1 VKDWPLRSRLALW
14 TAVLLTVEL
23 AIFGIASG
31 WLILQNQIDAFRELD
46 GQPLKA
52 TSVEEETQELLVKL
66 VVADLTALPLTV
78 LVAAF
83 GVWWTT
89 GKALKP
95 LQDIADGAE
104 GIHAKALRNRIPNPP
119 AHDEI
124 GRLVSVLNETFDRLE
139 RSFAQ
144 ATRFSSDASH
154 ELKTPLTIM
163 RGEIESALSSYSTD
177 PQIEKLL
184 ESLLQQTHR
193 LSAIVENLLL
203 LSRADAGALNLRKK
217 TVDFSELCEELAAD
231 AEILALQR
239 NIDIYS
245 RVANEVQVLADEW
258 YLRRLLLNLLDNAI
272 KYNLY
277 SGKIEISLAKS
288 GDLALFR
295 IANTGPEISE
305 EHQTRIFERFYRTET
320 SRASDV
326 VGSGLGLSI
335 CREIVLAHQ
344 GRIWME
350 RSRPGWT
357 AFVVNLPLAIPEHEL
372 ARTPHDR
379 SGENDLPK

>member
-1 VKDWPLRSRLALW
+1 VKRWPLRSRLALW
-14 TAVLLTVEL
+14 TALLLTFEL

-31 WLILQNQIDAFRELD
+31 WLILQNQIDAFQEID
-46 GQPLKA
+46 AQPLKP
-52 TSVEEETQELLVKL
+52 SSIQDETRELLIKL
-66 VVADLTALPLTV
+66 VLADLTALPLTV

-95 LQDIADGAE
+95 LHDIADAAE
-104 GIHAKALRNRIPNPP
+104 RIHAKALRTRIPIPP
-119 AHDEI
+119 GHDEI
-124 GRLVSVLNETFDRLE
+124 GRLVSVLNNAFDRLE

-163 RGEIESALSSYSTD
+163 RGEIETALSNDSID
-177 PQIEKLL
+177 PQNEKLL

-203 LSRADAGALNLRKK
+203 LSRADAGALNLRKEA
-217 TVDFSELCEELAAD
+217 VDFSGLCQELAAD
-231 AEILALQR
+231 AEILALR
-239 NIDIYS
+239 HNIIIS
-245 RVANEVQVLADEW
+245 STIENEVQVLADEW

-272 KYNLY
+272 KYNLF
-277 SGKIEISLAKS
+277 SGKVEIMLAKS
-288 GDLALFR
+288 ADLASFR

-305 EHQTRIFERFYRTET
+305 EHQTRIFERFYRTEE
-320 SRASDV
+320 SRASEV

-335 CREIVLAHQ
+335 CREIVLAHRGQ
-344 GRIWME
+344 IWME
-350 RSRPGWT
+350 RPRPGWT
-357 AFVVNLPLAIPEHEL
+357 AFAVNLPLAIRQREL
-372 ARTPHDR
+372 A
-379 SGENDLPK
+379 SM

>member
-1 VKDWPLRSRLALW
+1 MKRWPLRSRLALW
-14 TAVLLTVEL
+14 TAVLLTFEL

-31 WLILQNQIDAFRELD
+31 WLILQNQTDAFREID
-46 GQPLKA
+46 AQPLKP
-52 TSVEEETQELLVKL
+52 SSIQDETRELLTKL

-89 GKALKP
+89 GKALNP
-95 LQDIADGAE
+95 LQDIADAAE
-104 GIHAKALRNRIPNPP
+104 RIHAKALRTRIPNPP
-119 AHDEI
+119 VHDEI
-124 GRLVSVLNETFDRLE
+124 GRLVSVLNSAFDRLE

-163 RGEIESALSSYSTD
+163 RGEIESALSNDSID
-177 PQIEKLL
+177 PQNEKLL
-184 ESLLQQTHR
+184 EVLLQQTHR

-203 LSRADAGALNLRKK
+203 LSRADAGALNLRKAA
-217 TVDFSELCEELAAD
+217 VDFSGLCQELAAD
-231 AEILALQR
+231 AEILALR
-239 NIDIYS
+239 HNIIISSAIEND
-245 RVANEVQVLADEW
+245 VQVLADEW

-277 SGKIEISLAKS
+277 SGKVEIFLAKS
-288 GDLALFR
+288 GDLASFR
-295 IANTGPEISE
+295 IANTGPEISDK
-305 EHQTRIFERFYRTET
+305 HQTQIFERFYRTED
-320 SRASDV
+320 SRASEV

-344 GRIWME
+344 GQIWME
-350 RSRPGWT
+350 RTRPGWT
-357 AFVVNLPLAIPEHEL
+357 LFVVNLPLTVRQLEL
-372 ARTPHDR
+372 ATN
-379 SGENDLPK
+379 SM

>member
-1 VKDWPLRSRLALW
+1 VKRWPLRSRLALW
-14 TAVLLTVEL
+14 TAVLLTFEL

-31 WLILQNQIDAFRELD
+31 WLILQNQTDALREIDA
-46 GQPLKA
+46 QPLKPG
-52 TSVEEETQELLVKL
+52 SIQDETRELLIKL
-66 VVADLTALPLTV
+66 VAADLTALPLTV

-95 LQDIADGAE
+95 LQDIADAAE
-104 GIHAKALRNRIPNPP
+104 RIHAKALRTRIPNPP
-119 AHDEI
+119 VHDEI
-124 GRLVSVLNETFDRLE
+124 GRLVSVLNNAFDRLE

-163 RGEIESALSSYSTD
+163 RGEIESALSNDSID
-177 PQIEKLL
+177 PQNEKLL
-184 ESLLQQTHR
+184 EGLLQQTHR

-203 LSRADAGALNLRKK
+203 LSRADAGALNLRKAA
-217 TVDFSELCEELAAD
+217 VDFSGLCQELAAD
-231 AEILALQR
+231 AEILALR
-239 NIDIYS
+239 HNIIIS
-245 RVANEVQVLADEW
+245 SAIENEVQVLADEW

-277 SGKIEISLAKS
+277 SGKVEIFLAKS
-288 GDLALFR
+288 GDLASFR

-305 EHQTRIFERFYRTET
+305 EHQTQIFERFYRTED
-320 SRASDV
+320 SRASEV

-344 GRIWME
+344 GQIWME
-350 RSRPGWT
+350 RTRPGWT
-357 AFVVNLPLAIPEHEL
+357 VFVVNLPLAVRQLEL
-372 ARTPHDR
+372 AAN
-379 SGENDLPK
+379 SM

>member
-1 VKDWPLRSRLALW
+1 VKRWPLRSRLALW
-14 TAVLLTVEL
+14 TAVLLTFEL

-31 WLILQNQIDAFRELD
+31 WLILQNQIDAFQEID
-46 GQPLKA
+46 AQPLKP
-52 TSVEEETQELLVKL
+52 SSIQDETRELLIKL

-95 LQDIADGAE
+95 LQDIADAAE
-104 GIHAKALRNRIPNPP
+104 RIHAKALRTRIPDPP
-119 AHDEI
+119 VHDEI
-124 GRLVSVLNETFDRLE
+124 GRLVSVLNKAFDRLE

-163 RGEIESALSSYSTD
+163 RGEIETALSNDSID
-177 PQIEKLL
+177 PQNEKLL

-203 LSRADAGALNLRKK
+203 LSRADAGALNLRKEA
-217 TVDFSELCEELAAD
+217 VDFSGLCQELAAD
-231 AEILALQR
+231 AEILALR
-239 NIDIYS
+239 HNIIIS
-245 RVANEVQVLADEW
+245 SLIENEVQVLADEW

-277 SGKIEISLAKS
+277 SGKVEILLAKS
-288 GDLALFR
+288 GDLASFR
-295 IANTGPEISE
+295 IANSGSEISE
-305 EHQTRIFERFYRTET
+305 EHQTRIFERFYRTED
-320 SRASDV
+320 SRASEV

-335 CREIVLAHQ
+335 CREIVLAHRGQ
-344 GRIWME
+344 IWME
-350 RSRPGWT
+350 RPRPGWT
-357 AFVVNLPLAIPEHEL
+357 AFAVNLPLAVRQREL
-372 ARTPHDR
+372 A
-379 SGENDLPK
+379 SM

>member
-1 VKDWPLRSRLALW
+1 MKRWPLRSRLALW
-14 TAVLLTVEL
+14 TAVLLTFEL

-31 WLILQNQIDAFRELD
+31 WLILQNQTDALREIDAQPVKPSSIQDETREL
-46 GQPLKA
+46 LI
-52 TSVEEETQELLVKL
+52 KL

-78 LVAAF
+78 LVATF

-95 LQDIADGAE
+95 LQDIADAAE
-104 GIHAKALRNRIPNPP
+104 RIHAKALRTRIPNPP
-119 AHDEI
+119 VHDEI
-124 GRLVSVLNETFDRLE
+124 GRLVSVLNNAFDRLE

-163 RGEIESALSSYSTD
+163 RGEIESALSNESID
-177 PQIEKLL
+177 PQNEKLL
-184 ESLLQQTHR
+184 EGLLQQTHR

-203 LSRADAGALNLRKK
+203 LSRADAGALNLRKVA
-217 TVDFSELCEELAAD
+217 VDFSGLCQELAAD
-231 AEILALQR
+231 AEILALR
-239 NIDIYS
+239 HKIIIS
-245 RVANEVQVLADEW
+245 SAIENEVQVLADEW

-277 SGKIEISLAKS
+277 SGKVEIFLAKS
-288 GDLALFR
+288 GDLASFR

-305 EHQTRIFERFYRTET
+305 EHQTRIFERFYRTED
-320 SRASDV
+320 SRASEV

-344 GRIWME
+344 GQIWME
-350 RSRPGWT
+350 RTRPGWT
-357 AFVVNLPLAIPEHEL
+357 VFVVNLPLAVRQLEL
-372 ARTPHDR
+372 AAN
-379 SGENDLPK
+379 SM

>member
-1 VKDWPLRSRLALW
+1 VKRWPLRSRLALW
-14 TAVLLTVEL
+14 TAVLLTFEL

-31 WLILQNQIDAFRELD
+31 WLILQNQIDAFQEID
-46 GQPLKA
+46 AQPLKP
-52 TSVEEETQELLVKL
+52 SSIQDETRELLIKL

-95 LQDIADGAE
+95 LQDIADAAE
-104 GIHAKALRNRIPNPP
+104 RIHAKALRTRIPDPP
-119 AHDEI
+119 VHDEI
-124 GRLVSVLNETFDRLE
+124 GRLVSVLNKAFDRLE

-163 RGEIESALSSYSTD
+163 RGEIETALSNDSID
-177 PQIEKLL
+177 PQNEKLL

-203 LSRADAGALNLRKK
+203 LSRADAGALNLRKEA
-217 TVDFSELCEELAAD
+217 VDFSGLCQELAAD
-231 AEILALQR
+231 AEILALR
-239 NIDIYS
+239 HNIIIS
-245 RVANEVQVLADEW
+245 STIENEVQVLADEW

-277 SGKIEISLAKS
+277 SGKVEILLAKS
-288 GDLALFR
+288 GDLASFR
-295 IANTGPEISE
+295 IANSGPEISE
-305 EHQTRIFERFYRTET
+305 EHQTRIFERFYRTED
-320 SRASDV
+320 SRASEV

-335 CREIVLAHQ
+335 CREIVLAHRGQ
-344 GRIWME
+344 IWME
-350 RSRPGWT
+350 RPRPGWT
-357 AFVVNLPLAIPEHEL
+357 AFAVNLPLAVRQREL
-372 ARTPHDR
+372 A
-379 SGENDLPK
+379 SM

>member
-1 VKDWPLRSRLALW
+1 VKRWPLRSRLALW
-14 TAVLLTVEL
+14 TAVLLTFEL

-31 WLILQNQIDAFRELD
+31 WLILQNQTDAFREID
-46 GQPLKA
+46 AQPLKP
-52 TSVEEETQELLVKL
+52 SSIQDETRELLTKL

-95 LQDIADGAE
+95 LQDIADAAE
-104 GIHAKALRNRIPNPP
+104 RIHAKALRTRIPNPP
-119 AHDEI
+119 VHDEI
-124 GRLVSVLNETFDRLE
+124 GRLVSVLNSAFDRLE

-163 RGEIESALSSYSTD
+163 RGEIESALSNDSID
-177 PQIEKLL
+177 PQNEKLL
-184 ESLLQQTHR
+184 EGLLQQTHR

-203 LSRADAGALNLRKK
+203 LSRADAGALNLRKAA
-217 TVDFSELCEELAAD
+217 VDFSGLCQELAAD
-231 AEILALQR
+231 AEILALR
-239 NIDIYS
+239 HNIIIS
-245 RVANEVQVLADEW
+245 SAIENEVQVLADEW

-277 SGKIEISLAKS
+277 SGKVEIFLAKS
-288 GDLALFR
+288 GDLASFR

-305 EHQTRIFERFYRTET
+305 EHQTQIFERFYRTED
-320 SRASDV
+320 SRASEV

-344 GRIWME
+344 GQIWME
-350 RSRPGWT
+350 RTRPGRT
-357 AFVVNLPLAIPEHEL
+357 VFVVNLPLTVRQLEL
-372 ARTPHDR
+372 ATN
-379 SGENDLPK
+379 SM

>member
-1 VKDWPLRSRLALW
+1 MKHWPLRSRLAMW
-14 TAVLLTVEL
+14 TAILLTAEL

-31 WLILQNQIDAFRELD
+31 WLIFHTQIEAFREI
-46 GQPLKA
+46 GTRRSTQ
-52 TSVEEETQELLVKL
+52 TSIRKETRELISRLVI
-66 VVADLTALPLTV
+66 ADLTALPLTV

-95 LQDIADGAE
+95 LENIADAAE
-104 GIHAKALRNRIPNPP
+104 QIHAKALRNRITNPS

-124 GRLVSVLNETFDRLE
+124 GRLISILNDTFDRLE

-163 RGEIESALSSYSTD
+163 RGEIESALSNDSID
-177 PQIEKLL
+177 PQIGKLL
-184 ESLLQQTHR
+184 ESLLQQTHH
-193 LSAIVENLLL
+193 LSAIVENLLF
-203 LSRADAGALNLRKK
+203 LSRADAGALNLRKQI
-217 TVDFSELCEELAAD
+217 VDFSGLCHELAAD
-231 AEILALQR
+231 GEILALQH
-239 NIDIYS
+239 NIEIS
-245 RVANEVQVLADEW
+245 SQIANEVRVLADDW

-272 KYNLY
+272 KYNLH
-277 SGKIEISLAKS
+277 SGKVEISLAKS
-288 GDLALFR
+288 GVLASFR

-320 SRASDV
+320 SRASDI

-335 CREIVLAHQ
+335 CREIVLAHHGQ
-344 GRIWME
+344 IWME

-357 AFVVNLPLAIPEHEL
+357 AFAVNFPLHSAAQTSTQL
-372 ARTPHDR
+372 VRG
-379 SGENDLPK
+379 S

>member
-1 VKDWPLRSRLALW
+1 MKRWPLRSRLALW
-14 TAVLLTVEL
+14 TALLLTFEL

-31 WLILQNQIDAFRELD
+31 WLILQNQIDAFREID
-46 GQPLKA
+46 AQPLKP
-52 TSVEEETQELLVKL
+52 SSIQDETRELLIKL

-95 LQDIADGAE
+95 LQDIADAAE
-104 GIHAKALRNRIPNPP
+104 RIHAKALRTRIPSPP
-119 AHDEI
+119 VHDEI
-124 GRLVSVLNETFDRLE
+124 GRLVSVLNNAFDRLE
-139 RSFAQ
+139 RSFTQ

-163 RGEIESALSSYSTD
+163 RGEIETALSNDSID
-177 PQIEKLL
+177 PQNEKLL
-184 ESLLQQTHR
+184 EGLLQQTHR

-203 LSRADAGALNLRKK
+203 LSRADAGALNLRKEA
-217 TVDFSELCEELAAD
+217 VDFSGLCQELAAD
-231 AEILALQR
+231 AEILALR
-239 NIDIYS
+239 HNIIIS
-245 RVANEVQVLADEW
+245 STIENEVQVLADEW

-277 SGKIEISLAKS
+277 SGKVEIMLAKS
-288 GDLALFR
+288 GDLASFR

-305 EHQTRIFERFYRTET
+305 EHQTRIFERFYRTED
-320 SRASDV
+320 SRASEV

-335 CREIVLAHQ
+335 CREIVLAHRGQ
-344 GRIWME
+344 IWME
-350 RSRPGWT
+350 RPRPGWT
-357 AFVVNLPLAIPEHEL
+357 AFAVNLPLAVRQREL
-372 ARTPHDR
+372 A
-379 SGENDLPK
+379 SM

>member
-1 VKDWPLRSRLALW
+1 MKRWPLRSRLALW
-14 TAVLLTVEL
+14 TAVLLTFEL

-31 WLILQNQIDAFRELD
+31 WLILQNQTDAFREID
-46 GQPLKA
+46 AQPLKQ
-52 TSVEEETQELLVKL
+52 SSIQDETRELLIKL

-95 LQDIADGAE
+95 LQDIADAAE
-104 GIHAKALRNRIPNPP
+104 RIHAKALRTRIPNPP
-119 AHDEI
+119 VHDEI
-124 GRLVSVLNETFDRLE
+124 GRLVSVLNNAFDRLE

-163 RGEIESALSSYSTD
+163 RGEIESALSNDSID
-177 PQIEKLL
+177 PQNEKLL
-184 ESLLQQTHR
+184 EGLLQQTHR

-203 LSRADAGALNLRKK
+203 LSRADAGALNLRKQ
-217 TVDFSELCEELAAD
+217 TVDFSGLCHELTAD
-231 AEILALQR
+231 AEILALR
-239 NIDIYS
+239 HNIDIS
-245 RVANEVQVLADEW
+245 STIENDVQVLADEW

-272 KYNLY
+272 KYNFY
-277 SGKIEISLAKS
+277 SGKVEISLTKS
-288 GDLALFR
+288 GDLASFR

-305 EHQTRIFERFYRTET
+305 EHQTRIFERFYRTED
-320 SRASDV
+320 SRASEV

-335 CREIVLAHQ
+335 CREIVLAHRGQ
-344 GRIWME
+344 IWME
-350 RSRPGWT
+350 RTRPGWT
-357 AFVVNLPLAIPEHEL
+357 VFVVNLPLAVRRLEL
-372 ARTPHDR
+372 AA
-379 SGENDLPK
+379 GNL

>member
-1 VKDWPLRSRLALW
+1 MKRWPLRSRLALW
-14 TAVLLTVEL
+14 TAVLLTFEL

-31 WLILQNQIDAFRELD
+31 WLILQDQTDAFREID
-46 GQPLKA
+46 AQPLKP
-52 TSVEEETQELLVKL
+52 SSIQDETRELLIKL

-95 LQDIADGAE
+95 LQDIADAAE
-104 GIHAKALRNRIPNPP
+104 RIHAKALRTRIPNPP
-119 AHDEI
+119 VHDEI
-124 GRLVSVLNETFDRLE
+124 GRLVSVLNNAFDRLE

-163 RGEIESALSSYSTD
+163 RGEIESALSNGSID
-177 PQIEKLL
+177 PQNEKLL
-184 ESLLQQTHR
+184 EGLLQQTHR

-203 LSRADAGALNLRKK
+203 LSRADAGALNLRKAA
-217 TVDFSELCEELAAD
+217 VDFSGLCQELAAD
-231 AEILALQR
+231 AEILALR
-239 NIDIYS
+239 HNIIIS
-245 RVANEVQVLADEW
+245 SAIENEVQVLADEW

-277 SGKIEISLAKS
+277 SGKVEIFLAKS
-288 GDLALFR
+288 GDLASFR

-305 EHQTRIFERFYRTET
+305 EHQTQIFERFYRTED
-320 SRASDV
+320 SRASEV

-344 GRIWME
+344 GQIWME
-350 RSRPGWT
+350 RTRPGRT
-357 AFVVNLPLAIPEHEL
+357 VFVVNLPLTVRQLEL
-372 ARTPHDR
+372 ATN
-379 SGENDLPK
+379 SL

>member
-1 VKDWPLRSRLALW
+1 MKRWPLRSRLALW
-14 TAVLLTVEL
+14 TALLLTFEL

-31 WLILQNQIDAFRELD
+31 WLILQNQIDAFQEID
-46 GQPLKA
+46 AQPLKP
-52 TSVEEETQELLVKL
+52 SSIQDETRELLIKL
-66 VVADLTALPLTV
+66 VLADLTALPLTV

-95 LQDIADGAE
+95 LQDIADAAE
-104 GIHAKALRNRIPNPP
+104 RIHAKALRTRIPDPP
-119 AHDEI
+119 VHDEI
-124 GRLVSVLNETFDRLE
+124 GRLVSVLNNAFDRLE

-163 RGEIESALSSYSTD
+163 RGEIETALSNDSID
-177 PQIEKLL
+177 PQNEKLL

-203 LSRADAGALNLRKK
+203 LSRADAGALNLRKEA
-217 TVDFSELCEELAAD
+217 VDFSGLCQELAAD
-231 AEILALQR
+231 AEILALR
-239 NIDIYS
+239 HNIIIS
-245 RVANEVQVLADEW
+245 STIENEVQVLADEW

-277 SGKIEISLAKS
+277 SGKVEIMLAKS
-288 GDLALFR
+288 GDLASFR
-295 IANTGPEISE
+295 IANTGPEISD
-305 EHQTRIFERFYRTET
+305 EHQTRIFERFYRTEE
-320 SRASDV
+320 SRASEV

-335 CREIVLAHQ
+335 CREIVLAHRGQ
-344 GRIWME
+344 IWME
-350 RSRPGWT
+350 RPRPGWT
-357 AFVVNLPLAIPEHEL
+357 AFAVNLPLAVRQREL
-372 ARTPHDR
+372 A
-379 SGENDLPK
+379 SM

>member
-1 VKDWPLRSRLALW
+1 VKRWPLRSRLALW
-14 TAVLLTVEL
+14 TAVLLTFEL

-31 WLILQNQIDAFRELD
+31 WLILQNQIDAFREID
-46 GQPLKA
+46 AQPLNPA
-52 TSVEEETQELLVKL
+52 SIRDETRELLIKL

-95 LQDIADGAE
+95 LQDIADAAE
-104 GIHAKALRNRIPNPP
+104 RIHAKALRTRIPNPP
-119 AHDEI
+119 VHDEI
-124 GRLVSVLNETFDRLE
+124 GRLVSVLNNAFDRLE

-163 RGEIESALSSYSTD
+163 RGEIETALSNDSID
-177 PQIEKLL
+177 PQNEKLL

-193 LSAIVENLLL
+193 LSAIAENLLL
-203 LSRADAGALNLRKK
+203 LSRADAGALNLRKEA
-217 TVDFSELCEELAAD
+217 VDFSGLCLELAAD
-231 AEILALQR
+231 AEILALRQ
-239 NIDIYS
+239 NIVIS
-245 RVANEVQVLADEW
+245 STIESEIQVLADEW

-277 SGKIEISLAKS
+277 SGKVEILLAKS
-288 GDLALFR
+288 GDLASFR

-305 EHQTRIFERFYRTET
+305 EHQTQIFERFYRTEN
-320 SRASDV
+320 SRASEV

-335 CREIVLAHQ
+335 CREIVLAHRGQ
-344 GRIWME
+344 IWME
-350 RSRPGWT
+350 RPRLGWT
-357 AFVVNLPLAIPEHEL
+357 AFVVNLPLAVWQLEL
-372 ARTPHDR
+372 A
-379 SGENDLPK
+379 SNSM

>member
-1 VKDWPLRSRLALW
+1 VKRWPLRSRLALW
-14 TAVLLTVEL
+14 TAILLTIEL

-31 WLILQNQIDAFRELD
+31 WIIFHSQIEAFREIA
-46 GQPLKA
+46 GQHRPRNSIHK
-52 TSVEEETQELLVKL
+52 ETRELILRL
-66 VVADLTALPLTV
+66 VVADFTALPLAV

-95 LQDIADGAE
+95 LQDIADAAE
-104 GIHAKALRNRIPNPP
+104 RIHAKALRTRIPDPP

-124 GRLVSVLNETFDRLE
+124 GRLVSVLNDTFDRLE

-144 ATRFSSDASH
+144 TARFSSDASH

-163 RGEIESALSSYSTD
+163 RGEIESALANDLID
-177 PQIEKLL
+177 PQNEKLL
-184 ESLLQQTHR
+184 ECLLQQTHR

-217 TVDFSELCEELAAD
+217 AIDFSGLCQELTAD
-231 AEILALQR
+231 AEILALQHS
-239 NIDIYS
+239 IDIS
-245 RVANEVQVLADEW
+245 SQIENEVQVLADEW

-277 SGKIEISLAKS
+277 PGRIEISLANS
-288 GDLALFR
+288 GDLASFR

-305 EHQTRIFERFYRTET
+305 EHQTRIFERFYRTEA

-326 VGSGLGLSI
+326 VGSDLGLSI

-344 GRIWME
+344 GQIWME
-350 RSRPGWT
+350 RTRPAWT
-357 AFVVNLPLAIPEHEL
+357 AFVVNLPSAPQPTLL
-372 ARTPHDR
+372 RG
-379 SGENDLPK
+379 S

>member
-1 VKDWPLRSRLALW
+1 VKRWPLRSRLALW
-14 TAVLLTVEL
+14 TAVLLTFEL

-31 WLILQNQIDAFRELD
+31 WLILQNQTDALREIDAQPVKPSSIQEETREL
-46 GQPLKA
+46 LI
-52 TSVEEETQELLVKL
+52 KL

-78 LVAAF
+78 LVATF

-95 LQDIADGAE
+95 LQDIADAAE
-104 GIHAKALRNRIPNPP
+104 RIHAKALRTRIPNPP
-119 AHDEI
+119 VHDEI
-124 GRLVSVLNETFDRLE
+124 GRLVSVLNNAFDRLE

-163 RGEIESALSSYSTD
+163 RGEIESALSNDSID
-177 PQIEKLL
+177 PQNEKLL
-184 ESLLQQTHR
+184 EGLLQQTHR

-203 LSRADAGALNLRKK
+203 LSRADAGALNLRKVA
-217 TVDFSELCEELAAD
+217 VDFSGLCQELAAD
-231 AEILALQR
+231 AEILALR
-239 NIDIYS
+239 HKIIIS
-245 RVANEVQVLADEW
+245 SAIENEVQVLADEW

-277 SGKIEISLAKS
+277 SGRVEIFLAKS
-288 GDLALFR
+288 GDLASFR

-305 EHQTRIFERFYRTET
+305 EHQTRIFERFYRTED
-320 SRASDV
+320 SRASEV

-344 GRIWME
+344 GQIWME
-350 RSRPGWT
+350 RTRPGWT
-357 AFVVNLPLAIPEHEL
+357 VFVVNLPLAVRQLEL
-372 ARTPHDR
+372 TANST
-379 SGENDLPK
+379 

>member
-1 VKDWPLRSRLALW
+1 MKRWPLRSRLALW
-14 TAVLLTVEL
+14 TAVLLTFEL

-31 WLILQNQIDAFRELD
+31 WLILQNQTDALREIDAQPVKPSSIQDETREL
-46 GQPLKA
+46 LI
-52 TSVEEETQELLVKL
+52 KL

-78 LVAAF
+78 LVATF

-95 LQDIADGAE
+95 LQDIADAAE
-104 GIHAKALRNRIPNPP
+104 RIHAKALRTRIPNPP
-119 AHDEI
+119 VHDEI
-124 GRLVSVLNETFDRLE
+124 GRLVSVLNNAFDRLE

-163 RGEIESALSSYSTD
+163 RGEIESALSNDSID
-177 PQIEKLL
+177 PQNEKLL
-184 ESLLQQTHR
+184 EGLLQQTHR

-203 LSRADAGALNLRKK
+203 LSRADAGALNLRKVA
-217 TVDFSELCEELAAD
+217 VDFSGLCQELAAD
-231 AEILALQR
+231 AEILALR
-239 NIDIYS
+239 HKIIIS
-245 RVANEVQVLADEW
+245 SAIENEVQVLADEW

-277 SGKIEISLAKS
+277 SGKVEIFLAKS
-288 GDLALFR
+288 GDLASFR

-305 EHQTRIFERFYRTET
+305 EHQTRIFERFYRTED
-320 SRASDV
+320 SRASEV

-344 GRIWME
+344 GQIWME
-350 RSRPGWT
+350 RTRPGWT
-357 AFVVNLPLAIPEHEL
+357 VFVVNLPLAVRQLEL
-372 ARTPHDR
+372 AAN
-379 SGENDLPK
+379 SM

>member
-1 VKDWPLRSRLALW
+1 MKRWPLRSRLALW
-14 TAVLLTVEL
+14 TAVLLTFEL

-31 WLILQNQIDAFRELD
+31 WLILQNQTDAFREID
-46 GQPLKA
+46 AQPLKP
-52 TSVEEETQELLVKL
+52 SSIQDETRELSIKL

-95 LQDIADGAE
+95 LQDIADAAE
-104 GIHAKALRNRIPNPP
+104 RIHAKALRTRIPNPP
-119 AHDEI
+119 VHDEI
-124 GRLVSVLNETFDRLE
+124 GRLVSVLNNAFDRLE

-163 RGEIESALSSYSTD
+163 RGEIESALSNDSID
-177 PQIEKLL
+177 PQNEKLL
-184 ESLLQQTHR
+184 EGLLQQTHR

-203 LSRADAGALNLRKK
+203 LSRADAGALNLRKVA
-217 TVDFSELCEELAAD
+217 VDFSGLCQELAAD
-231 AEILALQR
+231 AEILALR
-239 NIDIYS
+239 HKIIIS
-245 RVANEVQVLADEW
+245 SAIENEVQVLADEW

-277 SGKIEISLAKS
+277 SGKAEIFLAKS
-288 GDLALFR
+288 GDLASFR

-305 EHQTRIFERFYRTET
+305 EHQTRIFERFYRTED
-320 SRASDV
+320 SRASEV

-344 GRIWME
+344 GQIWME
-350 RSRPGWT
+350 RTRPGWT
-357 AFVVNLPLAIPEHEL
+357 VFVVNLPLAVRQLEL
-372 ARTPHDR
+372 AAN
-379 SGENDLPK
+379 SM

>member
-1 VKDWPLRSRLALW
+1 VKRWPLRSRLALW
-14 TAVLLTVEL
+14 TAVLLTFEL

-31 WLILQNQIDAFRELD
+31 WLILQNQTDAFQEIDA
-46 GQPLKA
+46 QPLKPS
-52 TSVEEETQELLVKL
+52 SVQDETRELLIKL

-95 LQDIADGAE
+95 LQDIADAAE
-104 GIHAKALRNRIPNPP
+104 RIHAKALRTRIPDPP
-119 AHDEI
+119 VHDEI
-124 GRLVSVLNETFDRLE
+124 GRLVSVLNKAFDRLE

-163 RGEIESALSSYSTD
+163 RGEIETALSNDSID
-177 PQIEKLL
+177 PQNEKLL

-203 LSRADAGALNLRKK
+203 LSRADAGALNLRKEA
-217 TVDFSELCEELAAD
+217 VDFSGLCQELAAD
-231 AEILALQR
+231 AEILALR
-239 NIDIYS
+239 HNIIIS
-245 RVANEVQVLADEW
+245 STIENEVQVLADEW

-277 SGKIEISLAKS
+277 SGKVEILLAKS
-288 GDLALFR
+288 ADLASFR
-295 IANTGPEISE
+295 IANSGPEISE
-305 EHQTRIFERFYRTET
+305 EYQTRIFERFYRTED
-320 SRASDV
+320 SRASEV

-335 CREIVLAHQ
+335 CREIVLAHRGQ
-344 GRIWME
+344 IWME
-350 RSRPGWT
+350 RPRPGWT
-357 AFVVNLPLAIPEHEL
+357 AFAVNLPLAVRQREL
-372 ARTPHDR
+372 A
-379 SGENDLPK
+379 SM

>member
-1 VKDWPLRSRLALW
+1 MKRWPLRSRLALW
-14 TAVLLTVEL
+14 TAVLLTFEL

-31 WLILQNQIDAFRELD
+31 WLILQNQTDAFREID
-46 GQPLKA
+46 AQPLKP
-52 TSVEEETQELLVKL
+52 SSIQDETRELLIKL

-95 LQDIADGAE
+95 LQDIAEAAE
-104 GIHAKALRNRIPNPP
+104 RIHAKALRTRIPNPP
-119 AHDEI
+119 VHDEI
-124 GRLVSVLNETFDRLE
+124 GRLVSVLNNAFDRLE

-163 RGEIESALSSYSTD
+163 RGEIESALSNDSID
-177 PQIEKLL
+177 PQNEKLL
-184 ESLLQQTHR
+184 EGLLQQTHR

-203 LSRADAGALNLRKK
+203 LSRADAGALNLRKVA
-217 TVDFSELCEELAAD
+217 VDFSGLCQELAAD
-231 AEILALQR
+231 AEILALR
-239 NIDIYS
+239 HNIIIS
-245 RVANEVQVLADEW
+245 SAIENEVQVLADEW

-277 SGKIEISLAKS
+277 SGKVEILLAKS
-288 GDLALFR
+288 GDLASFR

-305 EHQTRIFERFYRTET
+305 EHQTRIFERFYRTED
-320 SRASDV
+320 SRASEV

-335 CREIVLAHQ
+335 CREIVLAHRGQ
-344 GRIWME
+344 IWME
-350 RSRPGWT
+350 RPRPGWT
-357 AFVVNLPLAIPEHEL
+357 AFVVNLPLAVRQREL
-372 ARTPHDR
+372 A
-379 SGENDLPK
+379 SM

>member
-1 VKDWPLRSRLALW
+1 VKRWPLRSRLALW
-14 TAVLLTVEL
+14 TALLLTFEL

-31 WLILQNQIDAFRELD
+31 WLILQNQIDAFQEID
-46 GQPLKA
+46 AQPLKP
-52 TSVEEETQELLVKL
+52 SSIQDETRELLIKL
-66 VVADLTALPLTV
+66 VLADLTALPLTV

-95 LQDIADGAE
+95 LQDIADAAE
-104 GIHAKALRNRIPNPP
+104 RIHAKALRTRIPDPP
-119 AHDEI
+119 VHDEI
-124 GRLVSVLNETFDRLE
+124 GRLVSVLNNAFDRLE

-163 RGEIESALSSYSTD
+163 RGEIETALSNDSID
-177 PQIEKLL
+177 PQNEKLL

-203 LSRADAGALNLRKK
+203 LSRADAGALNLRKEA
-217 TVDFSELCEELAAD
+217 VDFSGLCQELAAD
-231 AEILALQR
+231 AEILALR
-239 NIDIYS
+239 HNITIS
-245 RVANEVQVLADEW
+245 STIENEVQVLADEW

-277 SGKIEISLAKS
+277 SGKVEISLAKS
-288 GDLALFR
+288 GDLASFR
-295 IANTGPEISE
+295 IANSGPEISE
-305 EHQTRIFERFYRTET
+305 EHQTRIFERFYRTED
-320 SRASDV
+320 SRASEV

-335 CREIVLAHQ
+335 CREIVLAHRGQ
-344 GRIWME
+344 IWME
-350 RSRPGWT
+350 RPRPGWT
-357 AFVVNLPLAIPEHEL
+357 AFAVNLPLAVRQREL
-372 ARTPHDR
+372 A
-379 SGENDLPK
+379 SM

>member
-1 VKDWPLRSRLALW
+1 VKHWPLRSRLALW
-14 TAVLLTVEL
+14 TAVLLTFEL

-31 WLILQNQIDAFRELD
+31 WLILQNQTDAFREID
-46 GQPLKA
+46 AQPLKQ
-52 TSVEEETQELLVKL
+52 SSIQDETRELLIKL

-78 LVAAF
+78 LVATF

-95 LQDIADGAE
+95 LQDIADAAE
-104 GIHAKALRNRIPNPP
+104 RIHAKALRTRIPNPP
-119 AHDEI
+119 VHDEI
-124 GRLVSVLNETFDRLE
+124 GRLVSVLNNAFDRLE

-163 RGEIESALSSYSTD
+163 RGEIESALSNDSID
-177 PQIEKLL
+177 PQNEKLL
-184 ESLLQQTHR
+184 EGLLQQTHR

-203 LSRADAGALNLRKK
+203 LSRADAGALNLRKQ
-217 TVDFSELCEELAAD
+217 TVDFSGLCHELTAD
-231 AEILALQR
+231 AEILALR
-239 NIDIYS
+239 HKIIIS
-245 RVANEVQVLADEW
+245 SAIENEVQVLADEW

-272 KYNLY
+272 KYNFY
-277 SGKIEISLAKS
+277 SGKVEISLTKS
-288 GDLALFR
+288 GDLASFR

-305 EHQTRIFERFYRTET
+305 EHQTRIFERFYRTED
-320 SRASDV
+320 SRASEV

-344 GRIWME
+344 GQIWME
-350 RSRPGWT
+350 RTRPGWT
-357 AFVVNLPLAIPEHEL
+357 VFVVNLPLAVRQLEL
-372 ARTPHDR
+372 TANST
-379 SGENDLPK
+379 

>member
-1 VKDWPLRSRLALW
+1 MKRWPLRSRLALW
-14 TAVLLTVEL
+14 TAVLLTFEL

-31 WLILQNQIDAFRELD
+31 WLILQNQTDAFREID
-46 GQPLKA
+46 AQPLKP
-52 TSVEEETQELLVKL
+52 SSIQDETRELLIKL

-95 LQDIADGAE
+95 LQDIADAAE
-104 GIHAKALRNRIPNPP
+104 RIHAKALRTRIPNPP
-119 AHDEI
+119 VHDEI
-124 GRLVSVLNETFDRLE
+124 GRLVSVLNNAFDRLE

-163 RGEIESALSSYSTD
+163 RGEIESALSNDSID
-177 PQIEKLL
+177 PQNEKLL
-184 ESLLQQTHR
+184 EGLLQQTHR

-203 LSRADAGALNLRKK
+203 LSRADAGALNLRKAA
-217 TVDFSELCEELAAD
+217 VDFSGLCQELAAD
-231 AEILALQR
+231 AEILALR
-239 NIDIYS
+239 HNIIIS
-245 RVANEVQVLADEW
+245 SAIENEVQVLADEW

-277 SGKIEISLAKS
+277 SGKVEIFLAKS
-288 GDLALFR
+288 GDLASFR

-305 EHQTRIFERFYRTET
+305 EHQTQIFERFYRTED
-320 SRASDV
+320 SRASEV

-344 GRIWME
+344 GQIWME
-350 RSRPGWT
+350 RTRPGWT
-357 AFVVNLPLAIPEHEL
+357 VFVVNLPLAVRQLEL
-372 ARTPHDR
+372 AAN
-379 SGENDLPK
+379 SM

>member
-1 VKDWPLRSRLALW
+1 MKRWPLRSRLALW
-14 TAVLLTVEL
+14 TAILLTFEL

-31 WLILQNQIDAFRELD
+31 WLILQTQIDAFREID
-46 GQPLKA
+46 AQPLKA
-52 TSVEEETQELLVKL
+52 SSIEDETRELLIKL

-95 LQDIADGAE
+95 LQDIADAAE
-104 GIHAKALRNRIPNPP
+104 RIHAKALRTRIPNPP
-119 AHDEI
+119 VHDEI
-124 GRLVSVLNETFDRLE
+124 GRLVSVLNKAFDRLE
-139 RSFAQ
+139 RSFTQ

-163 RGEIESALSSYSTD
+163 RGEIETALSNDSID
-177 PQIEKLL
+177 PQNEKLL

-203 LSRADAGALNLRKK
+203 LSRADAGALNLRKEA
-217 TVDFSELCEELAAD
+217 VDFSGLCQELAAD
-231 AEILALQR
+231 AEILALR
-239 NIDIYS
+239 HNITIS
-245 RVANEVQVLADEW
+245 STIENEVQVLADEW
-258 YLRRLLLNLLDNAI
+258 YLRRLLLNLLDNSI

-277 SGKIEISLAKS
+277 AGKVEILLAKS
-288 GDLALFR
+288 GDLASFR

-305 EHQTRIFERFYRTET
+305 EHQTRIFERFYRTED
-320 SRASDV
+320 SRASEV

-335 CREIVLAHQ
+335 CREIVLAHRGQ
-344 GRIWME
+344 IWME
-350 RSRPGWT
+350 RPRPGWT
-357 AFVVNLPLAIPEHEL
+357 AFAVNLPLAVRQREL
-372 ARTPHDR
+372 A
-379 SGENDLPK
+379 SM

>member
-1 VKDWPLRSRLALW
+1 MKRWPLRSRLALW
-14 TAVLLTVEL
+14 TAVLLTFEL

-31 WLILQNQIDAFRELD
+31 WLILQNQTDAFREID
-46 GQPLKA
+46 AQPLKQ
-52 TSVEEETQELLVKL
+52 SSIQDETRELLIKL

-95 LQDIADGAE
+95 LQDIADAAE
-104 GIHAKALRNRIPNPP
+104 RIHAKALRTRIPNPP
-119 AHDEI
+119 VHDEI
-124 GRLVSVLNETFDRLE
+124 GRLVSVLNNAFDRLE

-163 RGEIESALSSYSTD
+163 RGEIESALSNDSID
-177 PQIEKLL
+177 PQNEKLL
-184 ESLLQQTHR
+184 EGLLQQTHR

-203 LSRADAGALNLRKK
+203 LSRADAGALNLRKQ
-217 TVDFSELCEELAAD
+217 TVHFSGLCHELTAD
-231 AEILALQR
+231 AEILALR
-239 NIDIYS
+239 HNIDIS
-245 RVANEVQVLADEW
+245 STIENDVQVLADEW

-272 KYNLY
+272 KYNFY
-277 SGKIEISLAKS
+277 SGKVEISLTKS
-288 GDLALFR
+288 GDLASFR

-305 EHQTRIFERFYRTET
+305 EHQTRIFERFYRTED
-320 SRASDV
+320 SRASEV

-335 CREIVLAHQ
+335 CREIVLAHRGQ
-344 GRIWME
+344 IWME
-350 RSRPGWT
+350 RTRPGWT
-357 AFVVNLPLAIPEHEL
+357 VFVVNLPLAVRQLEL
-372 ARTPHDR
+372 AA
-379 SGENDLPK
+379 GNL

>member
-1 VKDWPLRSRLALW
+1 VKRWPLRSRLALW
-14 TAVLLTVEL
+14 TAVLLTFEL

-31 WLILQNQIDAFRELD
+31 WLILQNQTDALREIDAQPVKPSSIQDETREL
-46 GQPLKA
+46 
-52 TSVEEETQELLVKL
+52 SIKL

-78 LVAAF
+78 LVATF

-95 LQDIADGAE
+95 LQDIADAAE
-104 GIHAKALRNRIPNPP
+104 RIHAKALRTRIPNPP
-119 AHDEI
+119 VHDEI
-124 GRLVSVLNETFDRLE
+124 GRLVSVLNNAFDRLE

-163 RGEIESALSSYSTD
+163 RGEIESALSNDSID
-177 PQIEKLL
+177 PQNEKLL
-184 ESLLQQTHR
+184 EGLLQQTHR

-203 LSRADAGALNLRKK
+203 LSRADAGALNLRKVA
-217 TVDFSELCEELAAD
+217 VDFSGLCQELAAD
-231 AEILALQR
+231 AEILALR
-239 NIDIYS
+239 HKIIIS
-245 RVANEVQVLADEW
+245 SAIENEVQVLADEW

-277 SGKIEISLAKS
+277 SGRVEIFLAKS
-288 GDLALFR
+288 GDLASFR

-305 EHQTRIFERFYRTET
+305 EHQTRIFERFYRTED
-320 SRASDV
+320 SRASEV

-344 GRIWME
+344 GQIWME
-350 RSRPGWT
+350 RTRPGWT
-357 AFVVNLPLAIPEHEL
+357 VFVVNLPLAVRQLEL
-372 ARTPHDR
+372 TANST
-379 SGENDLPK
+379 

>member
-1 VKDWPLRSRLALW
+1 VKRWPLRSRLALW
-14 TAVLLTVEL
+14 TAVLLTIEL

-31 WLILQNQIDAFRELD
+31 WVIFYSQIEAFREIA
-46 GQPLKA
+46 GQHKA
-52 TSVEEETQELLVKL
+52 RNSVHKETRELILRL
-66 VVADLTALPLTV
+66 VVADFTALPLAV

-95 LQDIADGAE
+95 LHDIADAAE
-104 GIHAKALRNRIPNPP
+104 RIHAKALRTRIPNPP

-124 GRLVSVLNETFDRLE
+124 ERLVSVLNNTFDRLE

-144 ATRFSSDASH
+144 ATRFSSEASH

-163 RGEIESALSSYSTD
+163 RGEIESALSNDSID
-177 PQIEKLL
+177 PQNEKLL

-217 TVDFSELCEELAAD
+217 AVDFSGLCQELAAD
-231 AEILALQR
+231 AEILALRR
-239 NIDIYS
+239 NIDLSSTIE
-245 RVANEVQVLADEW
+245 NEVQIQADEW

-272 KYNLY
+272 KYNIH
-277 SGKIEISLAKS
+277 SGRVEIHLTKS
-288 GDLALFR
+288 GYLASFQ

-305 EHQTRIFERFYRTET
+305 EHQIRIFERFYRTEA
-320 SRASDV
+320 SRASEV

-344 GRIWME
+344 GQIWME
-350 RSRPGWT
+350 RTRPGWT
-357 AFVVNLPLAIPEHEL
+357 VFVVNLPLANPQREL
-372 ARTPHDR
+372 TANPV
-379 SGENDLPK
+379 